1 MNREGRAEREQRFER
16 LYRETA
22 KNLLA
27 FLARRTSN
35 PEDATDLLAETYT
48 IAWRRL
54 DDIPEGTQATLWLF
68 GVARNL
74 LVKSGHRQ
82 RSQQGLVHD
91 LTQELARLAAYR
103 PETTD
108 DGLTDKMQA
117 CLRKLPAKQREILL
131 LTAWEGLKPREI
143 AKITGSTANI
153 VRVRLHHARQQLARE
168 LRPARTCESRS
179 AQGRTPALPG
189 HRGGNL
195 ARPKD
200 R

>member
-1 MNREGRAEREQRFER
+1 MNREDRAERERRFEEI
-16 LYRETA
+16 YRATA
-22 KNLLA
+22 RDLLA
-27 FLARRTSN
+27 FIARRTPD
-35 PEDATDLLAETYT
+35 PEEATDLLAEAYT
-48 IAWRRL
+48 VAWRRL
-54 DDIPEGTQATLWLF
+54 DEIPPATQATPWLF

-74 LVKSGHRQ
+74 LMKSSHQQ
-82 RSQQGLVHD
+82 RSGQSLVHD

-117 CLRKLPAKQREILL
+117 CLQKLPTKQREILL

-168 LRPARTCESRS
+168 LRPARTASGDRDD
-179 AQGRTPALPG
+179 PASERL
-189 HRGGNL
+189 GN
-195 ARPKD
+195 APTMT
-200 R
+200 